1 MPEFVEVFEVG
12 PRDGLQNEAA
22 MIATRDKVSLVERL
36 SDCGFRRIEVAS
48 FVSPKWVPQM
58 ADGAAVL
65 AAIRRRH
72 GVGYAALT
80 PNMRGFEAAL
90 GAGVDEVAIFGSASE
105 GFSRANINCSID
117 ESLARFRPV
126 AEAAKAANIRLRGYV
141 SCVTD
146 CPYDGKVAPGDVAR
160 VAAALMAMGCHEVSL
175 GDTIGQGTP
184 ESVTAMLGA
193 VMEVVPVEKLAGHFH
208 DTGGRALENI
218 EASLALG
225 VRVFD
230 AAAALG
236 LPVKLHS
243 GQLSNLG
250 GAALAASYG
259 ALSVDHLEH
268 LDDAGIA
275 AMAHAG
281 TVAVLLPGAFYTLH
295 ETQMPPV
302 SALREA
308 GVPIA
313 IATDANPGSSP
324 LYSPLLAMNMAAT
337 LFRLTPQE
345 ALLGVTQNAARA
357 LGQGDDTGSLEAGKR
372 ADLAVWD
379 VAHPAE
385 LSYRFGFNPL
395 WKRIIGGKI

>member
-230 AAAALG
+230 AAIGGLGGCPYAPGAAGNVASEAVNARLGALG
-236 LPVKLHS
+236 YATGLDAGALR
-243 GQLSNLG
+243 
-250 GAALAASYG
+250 GAAEFARG
-259 ALSVDHLEH
+259 
-268 LDDAGIA
+268 
-275 AMAHAG
+275 
-281 TVAVLLPGAFYTLH
+281 
-295 ETQMPPV
+295 
-302 SALREA
+302 LR
-308 GVPIA
+308 G
-313 IATDANPGSSP
+313 DG
-324 LYSPLLAMNMAAT
+324 
-337 LFRLTPQE
+337 
-345 ALLGVTQNAARA
+345 
-357 LGQGDDTGSLEAGKR
+357 GQ
-372 ADLAVWD
+372 D
-379 VAHPAE
+379 V
-385 LSYRFGFNPL
+385 
-395 WKRIIGGKI
+395 